1 MDYYCHSCQEETQI
15 IAAHYLTCERCLSD
29 FVEEIEPI
37 QDNRTTWSDEDETLA
52 SLWNSVFR
60 NGFNDTPLPGTYPQE
75 EEEYGNVE
83 LTNALY
89 PNDNE
94 PTDTTVPNDNEEEEE
109 EEEETGYHY
118 PYNEYYQQYDEN
130 EEGEEEYNP
139 INPAFLFF
147 DDYREHVNDDEEPNS
162 PWPTNPNSDDEYQDL
177 VSNNS
182 SSSSNNRS
190 NLNENEE
197 SSVDYLSVQDE
208 IGNEY
213 VDWRSISSDDN
224 NYEEFENDP
233 NLLHRYS
240 YDNDSYEE
248 ETGIGEEEEDSDV
261 VGLGELLRETLTVDS
276 DVNVYPDV
284 EDNYTTDMDE
294 YDPPPPYYESE
305 YDSAEFDPDYHLSTL
320 LRIIQEQHET
330 TFTDP
335 SNWEYDLSR
344 DVQSA
349 SEESI
354 ASLPRYQL
362 NRGDTGTYNDCSI
375 CLNSLGFNVE
385 LINLPCM
392 HGFHSGCIEQ
402 WLQVNASCP
411 VCRSPACT
419 SS

>member
-15 IAAHYLTCERCLSD
+15 IAAHYLACERCLSD

-60 NGFNDTPLPGTYPQE
+60 NGFSDTPLPGTYPQQQQE
-75 EEEYGNVE
+75 VEYGNDD
-83 LTNALY
+83 LTNILF
-89 PNDNE
+89 PNNNE
-94 PTDTTVPNDNEEEEE
+94 PTDTTFPNDNNNDG
-109 EEEETGYHY
+109 EEETGYDY
-118 PYNEYYQQYDEN
+118 PYNEYYQHYDEN
-130 EEGEEEYNP
+130 DEREEEEEEEYNP
-139 INPAFLFF
+139 DYFFF
-147 DDYREHVNDDEEPNS
+147 DNYREHVNDNEEPNS
-162 PWPTNPNSDDEYQDL
+162 PWPTDPNSDDDYQDL

-182 SSSSNNRS
+182 NSNNRS
-190 NLNENEE
+190 SLNENEE
-197 SSVDYLSVQDE
+197 GSVDYLSIQDE

-213 VDWRSISSDDN
+213 VEWRSISSDDN
-224 NYEEFENDP
+224 NYEEFESDP
-233 NLLHRYS
+233 TLFHRYS
-240 YDNDSYEE
+240 YDNNSYEE
-248 ETGIGEEEEDSDV
+248 ETVTAEEEEDSDI
-261 VGLGELLRETLTVDS
+261 VGLGELLRETLTVDN
-276 DVNVYPDV
+276 DVNIYPDV
-284 EDNYTTDMDE
+284 EDNFTNDVDE
-294 YDPPPPYYESE
+294 YDPPPEYYESE
-305 YDSAEFDPDYHLSTL
+305 FDSTEYDPDYHLSTL

-344 DVQSA
+344 HVQSA
-349 SEESI
+349 SEELI
-354 ASLPRYQL
+354 ASLPRHQL
-362 NRGDTGTYNDCSI
+362 NRGDTATYSDCSI
-375 CLNSLGFNVE
+375 CLNSLGFNIE